1 MYPTLERFLNF
12 SLSYPQAWEGLHG
25 GSDGNESACNR
36 GEPGSLPG
44 MGRSPGERN
53 GNPLQNFAWRIP
65 WTEETGGLHTDHGVT
80 ESDMT
85 EQLTSSELIVCIT
98 YVKEMTQDNLMEMCL
113 PFRLSPMKTVRKWLY
128 RTTSALENAGP
139 FLLLK
144 LCSTPTHSAPT
155 ACLPSSPRG
164 T

>member
-1 MYPTLERFLNF
+1 MDGFP
-12 SLSYPQAWEGLHG
+12 S
-25 GSDGNESACNR
+25 GSVVKNPLANA
-36 GEPGSLPG
+36 GEAGSNPRS
-44 MGRSPGERN
+44 GRSPGEGN

-80 ESDMT
+80 ESDTT